1 MTKILALLGATLLGL
16 AVASAQERAPNNDEA
31 AEKVLIDN
39 ERALYD
45 AVTKQD
51 KAAFQSLVAPE
62 GTWTSPTGFI
72 PMRMLADTLDVYRLP
87 NFGGQSLHVVW
98 TDGNKDSAL
107 LLYGRTGGGTFG
119 HQALADTVL
128 VSTVWIKRDGKW
140 LAVHHHES
148 DVVKQQ

>member
-1 MTKILALLGATLLGL
+1 MSVRVVIQDLHGSYSYPVMISITVVSVVAWVLVATDLRRGKGRNP
-16 AVASAQERAPNNDEA
+16 ASTD
-31 AEKVLIDN
+31 
-39 ERALYD
+39 
-45 AVTKQD
+45 TKQD
-51 KAAFQSLVAPE
+51 ESCQPE
-62 GTWTSPTGFI
+62 TNS
-72 PMRMLADTLDVYRLP
+72 RSDRLP

-128 VSTVWIKRDGKW
+128 VSTVWMKRDGKW